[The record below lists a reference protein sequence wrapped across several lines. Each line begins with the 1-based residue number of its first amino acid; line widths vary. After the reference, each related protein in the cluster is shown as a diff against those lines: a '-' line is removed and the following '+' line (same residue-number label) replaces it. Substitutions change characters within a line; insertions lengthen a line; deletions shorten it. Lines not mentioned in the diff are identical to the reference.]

1 MSEKTVPAVIEI
13 EEAII
18 GCLLFDP
25 NAIHELDGSVD
36 LQAFFSVTHR
46 TIFEVALQLNK
57 KNQTVDFIS
66 VSQRLDDLGL
76 LDKVGGNKTLTRLL
90 NKTISASNLDRY
102 ISLLNDKYFR
112 RKIINCGL
120 ELTEIG
126 YDLLSDS
133 ENTQK
138 MAEEKFFD
146 LLNREQTNPEPEHIS
161 ISMVKLLDG
170 LDDESPVAIE
180 TKILDLDNKITG
192 LMPKNLYII
201 AARPSVGKT
210 WVGLNITK
218 SVADQGK
225 RVLFLSAE
233 SSKEELN
240 TRFVAMDSTVSS
252 DKIIRKKLSGE
263 ELERVTHSAA
273 KLIESEIYFDDRPA
287 TDITINM
294 VRSSLRKLAI
304 KGKKP
309 DLLVVDYLQKLGK
322 RSAVNR
328 AQIVG
333 EITGG
338 FKDIAK
344 EFDIPVVCLAQV
356 NRELNN
362 RADKRPLMSDLKDS
376 GDIEQDA
383 DVIMTL
389 YRDEY
394 HNSDSAEQGILE
406 INIAKNRNGEIGVC
420 RCLFNPATGEIKNLK
435 EFIQGV
441 A

>member
-1 MSEKTVPAVIEI
+1 MTEKIIPAAIEV

-18 GCLLFDP
+18 GCLLLDS
-25 NAIHELDGSVD
+25 NAIYQLADSVD
-36 LQAFFSVTHR
+36 LQAFFSTTLR
-46 TIFEVALQLNK
+46 TIVETALELNK
-57 KNQTVDFIS
+57 KNQPVDFIS
-66 VSQRLDDLGL
+66 LSGRLSDLGL
-76 LDKVGGNKTLTRLL
+76 LEKVGGNKTLARLMGQ
-90 NKTISASNLDRY
+90 TISATNLDRY
-102 ISLLNDKYFR
+102 IKLLKDKYFR

-126 YDLLSDS
+126 YDLVTDV
-133 ENTQK
+133 EKIQQ

-146 LLNREQTNPEPEHIS
+146 LLKREQTNPEPEHIS
-161 ISMVKLLDG
+161 ISMGKLLDG

-233 SSKEELN
+233 SSKDELN
-240 TRFVAMDSTVSS
+240 ARFVAMDSKVNS
-252 DKIIRKKLSGE
+252 DKIIRKTLSTE
-263 ELERVTHSAA
+263 ELERVTYSAA

-287 TDITINM
+287 TDITINV

-309 DLLVVDYLQKLGK
+309 DLLVVDYLQKLGQ

-328 AQIVG
+328 AQVVG

-362 RADKRPLMSDLKDS
+362 R
-376 GDIEQDA
+376 
-383 DVIMTL
+383 
-389 YRDEY
+389 
-394 HNSDSAEQGILE
+394 
-406 INIAKNRNGEIGVC
+406 
-420 RCLFNPATGEIKNLK
+420 
-435 EFIQGV
+435 
-441 A
+441 